1 MNLVDFKDTS
11 SVNCYICKNCDTR
24 ILNNI
29 LELQK
34 HLSRLKDTVKG
45 YISSFQCNVASGN
58 IIKRVSSTFST
69 AVPPPK
75 RICLDS
81 DRSPST
87 SPAITVRWYLIYLCS
102 GHSTRGLN
110 SNTIYHACHLHTQSF
125 IFVKASSEPVTVC
138 AYQRARP
145 QTLRLFDL

>member
-1 MNLVDFKDTS
+1 MEKCCLCKVSVTSVQEKKRRKKLHGNACKETRDALNTELDDAFKMNLVDFKDTS
-11 SVNCYICKNCDTR
+11 SVNCYICKNCDTL
-24 ILNNI
+24 LNNI

-58 IIKRVSSTFST
+58 IIKRVSSTSST

-87 SPAITVRWYLIYLCS
+87 SPAITVRWYLIYLYTS
-102 GHSTRGLN
+102 ISL
-110 SNTIYHACHLHTQSF
+110 I
-125 IFVKASSEPVTVC
+125 
-138 AYQRARP
+138 
-145 QTLRLFDL
+145 

>member
-1 MNLVDFKDTS
+1 MFKCKVSVTSVQEKKRRKKLHGNACKERFKMNLVDFKDTS
-11 SVNCYICKNCDTR
+11 SVNCYTCKNCDTL
-24 ILNNI
+24 LNNI

-45 YISSFQCNVASGN
+45 YISNFQCNVAPGN
-58 IIKRVSSTFST
+58 IIKRVSSTSSI

-87 SPAITVRWYLIYLCS
+87 SPAITVHWYLIYLYTS
-102 GHSTRGLN
+102 ISL
-110 SNTIYHACHLHTQSF
+110 I
-125 IFVKASSEPVTVC
+125 
-138 AYQRARP
+138 
-145 QTLRLFDL
+145 